1 VQTYGLESY
10 APGYLNSGRPV
21 GLMVIADSPLF
32 STLITNNAAAESTG
46 TALTIVHPIGFA
58 ITILSIQLITLL
70 LTLVDPLYVFPI
82 IAAGPALGLWSLYR
96 KKTVQPT
103 ENSKC
108 LKPEDFRI
116 KEKDFDQKNSILGFP
131 CLRK

>member
-1 VQTYGLESY
+1 
-10 APGYLNSGRPV
+10 
-21 GLMVIADSPLF
+21 MVIADSPLF
-32 STLITNNAAAESTG
+32 SILIANNAAAESTG

-108 LKPEDFRI
+108 LKPEGFRI